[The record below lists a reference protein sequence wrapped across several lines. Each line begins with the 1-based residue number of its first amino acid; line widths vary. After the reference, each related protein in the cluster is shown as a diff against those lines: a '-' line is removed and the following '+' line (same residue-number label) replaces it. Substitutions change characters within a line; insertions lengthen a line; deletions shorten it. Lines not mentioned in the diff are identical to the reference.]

1 MLNVKTNVNEET
13 IISVDDGLLK
23 VELAYIG
30 EGFTGDYDSNDPDDE
45 PLLRFYTYVNSNH
58 GTKEEPFWEE
68 VRDGSYCTSVS
79 KNSEIAHI
87 AEVAKTILIEFRKII
102 TCYDEKEG
110 IPSIKKTA
118 EKMSHIS

>member
-58 GTKEEPFWEE
+58 GTKEEPSWEE
-68 VRDGSYCTSVS
+68 VSDGSYCTSVS
-79 KNSEIAHI
+79 KNSEIVHI
-87 AEVAKTILIEFRKII
+87 AEVAKTILLEFRKII

-110 IPSIKKTA
+110 IPSIKKAA